1 MESISNGS
9 HCNATPQV
17 SAMAVHLYQ
26 YSGHHQQQY
35 SRHHLSVMSNALE
48 GSFPKCSVMQN
59 RSRQLVPSSVD
70 LSGYNPC
77 DYVLSE
83 NLRPAMFSN
92 HPNHGTVSQQQSGV
106 PSQKGSLP
114 LLQACWCRAWDTSG
128 CLQSQDASPC
138 SQCLCP
144 GTQRIAVSAMLCIFL
159 TNCC

>member
-9 HCNATPQV
+9 HCSATPQV

-92 HPNHGTVSQQQSGV
+92 HPKHGMPWQSV
-106 PSQKGSLP
+106 NDRMVY
-114 LLQACWCRAWDTSG
+114 LLKKAH
-128 CLQSQDASPC
+128 
-138 SQCLCP
+138 CLCFRLAGVELGIQAGVCNP
-144 GTQRIAVSAMLCIFL
+144 RMRRHAVNAFALGHSE
-159 TNCC
+159 